1 MEKLEV
7 GVAQIVFSVLLRAK
21 VRDPLS
27 GSELLSLTE
36 EQWNQVTV
44 VLHQTKNSVI
54 MSSGWKRECKSF
66 AFCAF
71 CLTIYSIAEALF
83 KFGVHIYYL
92 SCNFLLSYTSL
103 LVEKKIDYFT

>member
-1 MEKLEV
+1 MLIWMEKLEV

-54 MSSGWKRECKSF
+54 MSSG
-66 AFCAF
+66 
-71 CLTIYSIAEALF
+71 
-83 KFGVHIYYL
+83 
-92 SCNFLLSYTSL
+92 
-103 LVEKKIDYFT
+103 